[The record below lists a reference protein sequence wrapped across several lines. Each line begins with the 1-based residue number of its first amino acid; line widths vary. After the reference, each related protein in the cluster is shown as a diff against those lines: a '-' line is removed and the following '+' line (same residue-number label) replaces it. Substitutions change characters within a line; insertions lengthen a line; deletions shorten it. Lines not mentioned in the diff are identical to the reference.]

1 MIRGG
6 WQLAK
11 LLLHPPLMKHS
22 LWLAVSLLA
31 APNVFGQDSAGGK
44 TPYRFGTSVDAV
56 HLTVTITKK
65 DGQLVTN
72 LKQKDFLVREDGV
85 PQELTYFARG
95 TDAPVDI
102 MLLVDASGSMDVISK
117 VANTRNAA
125 IQLVYSLDPQDRV
138 AVYAFDKHLYE
149 ALPFT
154 EDKQAAVDKLRTIE
168 PFGSTAL
175 YDAVALASTEMQH
188 LGFGRRAVVVMTD
201 GVDTSSELSIEEAV
215 QRAKGLDLPVYSV
228 RVLSPLDDPSSD
240 QYLGIHGRDAKR
252 EDALRRFSEETGGQ
266 LFEASEIGALR
277 LAALRIREE
286 LKTQYRLGYMPTN
299 TTKDGSFR
307 RIDIETRR
315 RGVVVQAR
323 RGYYARKPESSEALL
338 DDAEVLDSRPQT
350 N

>member
-1 MIRGG
+1 MRKMIRGG

-149 ALPFT
+149 ALPF
-154 EDKQAAVDKLRTIE
+154 
-168 PFGSTAL
+168 STAL